1 VRTAFTAS
9 KAVLDCDIATILA
22 PEETIGKA
30 GGVNPR
36 EEEEEGGGGVDNE
49 SREEVDTVLVVIAIE
64 EEDDVVDIRSLVL
77 IRLSDRNHLFD

>member
-9 KAVLDCDIATILA
+9 KAVLDCDIATILV
-22 PEETIGKA
+22 PEETIGKV

-36 EEEEEGGGGVDNE
+36 EEDVEEGRVDTE
-49 SREEVDTVLVVIAIE
+49 SGEEVDTALAVIAIE

>member
-36 EEEEEGGGGVDNE
+36 EEEEGGGGVDTE
-49 SREEVDTVLVVIAIE
+49 SREEVDTVLDVIAIE